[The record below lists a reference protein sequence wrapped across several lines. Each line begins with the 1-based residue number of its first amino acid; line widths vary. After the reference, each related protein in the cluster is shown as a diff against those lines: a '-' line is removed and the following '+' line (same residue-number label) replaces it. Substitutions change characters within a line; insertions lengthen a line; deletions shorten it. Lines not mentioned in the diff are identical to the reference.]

1 MPRCRDAVSAATGGG
16 RISNKSPSSLG
27 AERSKPHLPKGC
39 SVSKRRSSSAAATS
53 ENAPELVAVA
63 RQEAGRGLDSCRIVA
78 IGASAGG
85 LDAFTRL
92 LEALPAH
99 IGMALVLTQHL
110 DPTHTSHL
118 SEILSRESKIPVTE
132 VVDGVHIE
140 SDHVYVIPA
149 KAALTVSGGFL
160 HLGSLNAAGPAGLPI
175 DGFFASV
182 VRECGEGS
190 VGVILSGTGT
200 DGTMGLAAIKRA
212 GGLTFVQDPETAQY
226 DGMPRSALDAGV
238 VDSAL
243 TPEDLAE
250 VLIRIGANDYV
261 KRSDHAGADEASLMR
276 IIDLMRAST
285 GLDLSGYRRSTLD
298 RRISRRMLLTGVG
311 VMSDYLTFL
320 GRDAAEIKA
329 LYRDVL
335 VNVTEFFRDSGVLE
349 AIKDQSFPEISRS
362 LPTGEA
368 LRVWVPGCSRGQE
381 AYSIAILIAEFFD
394 EPVLGN
400 AQVFATDV
408 NAADIEIARVGVYP
422 ESIET
427 EVSPERLARFF
438 TRVPG
443 GYRVDQVIRDM
454 CVFAVHDVVQDPPFS
469 KIDLVSFRNV
479 LIYMERPLQERVFQ
493 VLHYALKPR
502 GFLILGTAEAAATDS
517 ALFTL
522 VDKRSRI
529 YSRTAGPSALPV
541 VGSRR
546 SGPEAY
552 PTLAAQ
558 AGVLENAPTS
568 ELEDLRTVNE
578 EFQTAQEELQSTNEE
593 LTTLND
599 ELRARNAELVALTDD
614 LTNVL
619 EGAEIPMLILDSQ
632 LRIRRFT
639 PQSDAVVS
647 ILPADV
653 GRPIT
658 DFRLKVAAPDLV
670 GAVQHVLR
678 EGQPSQTEVQDA
690 GGRWY
695 SMRIR
700 PYHTKAGGFDG
711 VVVAFF
717 DVDALKK
724 LAQAARLSA
733 DAAQAA
739 KKHAEAVVETVRDA
753 LLTIGKDLCVVGA
766 NQAFYRMFATT
777 AEQTIG
783 LSIGELG
790 NGQWNIPDLMSNL
803 TRIVRE
809 GGKLSGLNVD
819 HDFERIGPKS
829 MVLDASIV
837 HEESQELTVLLAVH
851 DVTELKQEQRLGDA
865 LLKISLAVSSTLEL
879 TAVLP
884 QVVRESTRA
893 LRAQSGVILL
903 LGGAQWSIAG
913 AYGFAR
919 KRISAEPLELASLA
933 ISLAAVEQR
942 APLFVPD
949 VSADDR
955 FAATMEARWKAR
967 TVLVTPMFVGDTVV
981 GSIGFHYHDEGHS
994 LTDAES
1000 SFAKRMGAL
1009 LALAFENARRHA
1021 IERKIAA
1028 TLQQALLT
1036 TPRRIPGVD
1045 FGYLYRSATEAAV
1058 VGGDFYDLIE
1068 LDGGRAGF
1076 LIGDVSGKG
1085 IEAATLTAL
1094 VKNTVRALAYDSDSP
1109 ARVIATTSDI
1119 ILKSTPVSMFVTM
1132 FLCILDLSSGHLTYC
1147 RAGHPYPILRHRG
1160 GQIELL
1166 EEGSPMAGAG
1176 IGVDYADGHAEMGV
1190 GDLLVLFTD
1199 GVTEARRDHVMLGEE
1214 HLADFVREAGSIPTR
1229 EIPQVL
1235 FDRVLEFT
1243 GGSLSDDV
1251 AIVTV
1256 SRSERSGVE

>member
-1 MPRCRDAVSAATGGG
+1 M
-16 RISNKSPSSLG
+16 
-27 AERSKPHLPKGC
+27 
-39 SVSKRRSSSAAATS
+39 SKRRSSSGTAIS
-53 ENAPELVAVA
+53 EKDPESAGIEHQVP
-63 RQEAGRGLDSCRIVA
+63 RQGVDSCRIVA

-85 LDAFTRL
+85 LDAFMRL

-132 VVDGVHIE
+132 VVDGVHVE

-149 KAALTVSGGFL
+149 GAALTVSGGFL
-160 HLGSLNAAGPAGLPI
+160 HLGSPDATGPAGLPI

-182 VRECGEGS
+182 VRECGERS

-200 DGTMGLAAIKRA
+200 DGTMGLAAVKRA

-238 VDSAL
+238 VDAAL
-243 TPEDLAE
+243 SPEDLAE
-250 VLIRIGANDYV
+250 VLIRIGANEYV
-261 KRSDHAGADEASLMR
+261 KQSENAGGADEASLAG
-276 IIDLMRAST
+276 IVDLMRAST

-311 VMSDYLTFL
+311 LMSDYLEVL
-320 GRDAAEIKA
+320 GHDPAEVKA

-335 VNVTEFFRDSGVLE
+335 VNVTEFFRDSEVLE
-349 AIKDQSFPEISRS
+349 AIKEQAFPEISRS

-408 NAADIEIARVGVYP
+408 NAADIEVARVGVYP
-422 ESIET
+422 DSIST
-427 EVSPERLARFF
+427 EVSPARLARFF

-443 GYRVDQVIRDM
+443 GYRVGQAIRDM
-454 CVFAVHDVVQDPPFS
+454 CVFAVQDVVQDPPFS

-479 LIYMERPLQERVFQ
+479 LIYMEPPLQERVFQ
-493 VLHYALKPR
+493 VLHYALKPG

-529 YSRTAGPSALPV
+529 YSRSAGPSALPV

-546 SGPEAY
+546 SGQESHPA
-552 PTLAAQ
+552 LAAQ
-558 AGVLENAPTS
+558 AGVLEHASTS

-614 LTNVL
+614 LANVL
-619 EGAEIPMLILDSQ
+619 EGAEIPMLILDGQ

-670 GAVQHVLR
+670 GAVQRVLD
-678 EGQPSQTEVQDA
+678 EGQPSQTEVQDDD
-690 GGRWY
+690 GRWY

-700 PYHTKAGGFDG
+700 PFHTEAGESDG

-717 DVDALKK
+717 DVDTLKK
-724 LAQAARLSA
+724 LTQATRLSA

-753 LLTIGKDLCVVGA
+753 LLTLGKDLCVRAA
-766 NQAFYRMFATT
+766 NKAFYRMFATT
-777 AEQTIG
+777 AEDTIG

-790 NGQWNIPDLMSNL
+790 DGQWNIPDVMSNL

-809 GGKLSGLNVD
+809 GGEFSGLEVD
-819 HDFERIGPKS
+819 HDFERIGQKS
-829 MVLDASIV
+829 MVIDAALV
-837 HEESQELTVLLAVH
+837 QEESRELMVLLAVH
-851 DVTELKQEQRLGDA
+851 DVTELKQEQRLSDA

-879 TAVLP
+879 TDVLP
-884 QVVRESTRA
+884 RVVRESTRA
-893 LRAQSGVILL
+893 MRAQSGVILL

-913 AYGFAR
+913 AYGLAR
-919 KRISAEPLELASLA
+919 KWRGKEPLELASLA

-942 APLFVPD
+942 APLFVRD

-955 FAATMEARWKAR
+955 FAAAIEARWKAR
-967 TVLVTPMFVGDTVV
+967 TVLVTPMLVGDAVV
-981 GSIGFHYHDEGHS
+981 GSIGFHYHDEAHP

-1000 SFAKRMGAL
+1000 GFAKRLGAL

-1021 IERKIAA
+1021 IERTIAA

-1036 TPRRIPGVD
+1036 TPRRIPGID
-1045 FGYLYRSATEAAV
+1045 FGYLYRSATEAAA
-1058 VGGDFYDLIE
+1058 VGGDFYDLME

-1109 ARVIATTSDI
+1109 AGVIATASDI
-1119 ILKSTPVSMFVTM
+1119 IFKSTPVSTFVTM
-1132 FLCILDLSSGHLTYC
+1132 FFCILDLSSGHLTYC

-1160 GQIELL
+1160 GQVELL
-1166 EEGSPMAGAG
+1166 EVGSAIAGAG
-1176 IGVDYADGHAEMGV
+1176 VGADYVDGHAEMGT

-1199 GVTEARRDHVMLGEE
+1199 GVIEARRDRVMLGEE
-1214 HLADFVREAGSIPTR
+1214 RLVDFVREAGSIPTR
-1229 EIPQVL
+1229 EVPQVL

-1243 GGSLSDDV
+1243 GGALSDDV
-1251 AIVTV
+1251 AIVAV
-1256 SRSERSGVE
+1256 SRSEQPGVQ